1 MTRAGDQDWLLKFL
15 NEFAGMSEEERDAA
29 IDALPAEGRD
39 ALVALAEARAETA
52 DADLIGALDAGHAG
66 LDRLYEVTN
75 PDDLFAVISLAVRDR
90 PSIVVEALFAAVV
103 LHRSWD
109 EGEPAADQR
118 AARTLALAR
127 ARADHAPS
135 RSASAAR
142 LPRSRARAGS
152 ARAAEREPPAVAEQ
166 PREGA

>member
-1 MTRAGDQDWLLKFL
+1 VTRAGDQDWLLKFL
-15 NEFAGMSEEERDAA
+15 NEFAAMSEEERDAA

-52 DADLIGALDAGHAG
+52 DADLIGSLDAGHAG

-109 EGEPAADQR
+109 EGEPAAINELRERWHWHVHELITAEQERERSEAAAQQGEGGQR
-118 AARTLALAR
+118 A
-127 ARADHAPS
+127 
-135 RSASAAR
+135 
-142 LPRSRARAGS
+142 
-152 ARAAEREPPAVAEQ
+152 AAEREPPAVAEQ